1 MGFLCPHCS
10 AKALTHH
17 VIQCASCGA
26 VINMVRASDR
36 EEKMVFTID
45 KCSHCVGSVEDEWA
59 IDPIYQADSYI

>member
-1 MGFLCPHCS
+1 
-10 AKALTHH
+10 
-17 VIQCASCGA
+17 
-26 VINMVRASDR
+26 MVRASEK